1 MSWDFQQGELDR
13 KISENIAAILSKA
26 HNVWLDDEN
35 YQRFCNLLIL
45 GSQRYKEGTAVK
57 VIIISEELLP
67 ILAERGDVDMLF
79 NDRWFVD
86 NTFIQVY

>member
-35 YQRFCNLLIL
+35 YQRFCNLLISCL
-45 GSQRYKEGTAVK
+45 
-57 VIIISEELLP
+57 IISYSFKV
-67 ILAERGDVDMLF
+67 DVK
-79 NDRWFVD
+79 
-86 NTFIQVY
+86 